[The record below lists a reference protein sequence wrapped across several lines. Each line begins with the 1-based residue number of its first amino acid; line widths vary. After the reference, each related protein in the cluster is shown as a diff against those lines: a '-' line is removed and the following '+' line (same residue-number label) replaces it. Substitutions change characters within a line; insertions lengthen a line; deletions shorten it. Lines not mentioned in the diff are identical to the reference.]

1 MKYIVEVLDNK
12 IASKYST
19 EWQVEPQVM
28 GSIAKYFYIFALF
41 LFPSQ

>member
-28 GSIAKYFYIFALF
+28 GSIAKYIFALF